1 MRRSPAERDWTL
13 SGVQERPIPFIGP
26 MVRAIFEGR
35 KTQTRLVVSDRNSQG
50 NFRASELLIDD
61 PRTCVDHGP
70 SPAGNPGDYLHAYVD
85 ALKIEAKRGWKRGDC
100 DSECIERLY
109 PRWMPG
115 NRLWVKE
122 TWQMVDEDGEADAS
136 ESLRSRLGATAPFK
150 GIQGSRPI
158 TWRAVYRADGE
169 AEHPNYGPIVWRRS
183 IHMPRWASRL
193 TLEVVAV
200 RVERLQEISEAD
212 AIAEGASRRE
222 IQGHSA
228 GWSMDWSRVG
238 QLSRFAGGIYQ
249 RGSEQP
255 LTERDI
261 CLGSARMAFGSLWN
275 SINAKRGHGWDA
287 NPWVWVIEFRRVDG

>member
-1 MRRSPAERDWTL
+1 
-13 SGVQERPIPFIGP
+13 
-26 MVRAIFEGR
+26 MVRAILEGR
-35 KTQTRLVVSDRNSQG
+35 KTQTRRVVKPQPSDEWLPIVGHYCPTLVDRHGDEYPGEEVFGASDERDG
-50 NFRASELLIDD
+50 RICPYGA
-61 PRTCVDHGP
+61 P
-70 SPAGNPGDYLHAYVD
+70 SD
-85 ALKIEAKRGWKRGDC
+85 
-100 DSECIERLY
+100 
-109 PRWMPG
+109 
-115 NRLWVKE
+115 RLWVWE
-122 TWQMVDEDGEADAS
+122 TWTLGDTDR
-136 ESLRSRLGATAPFK
+136 ESWAE
-150 GIQGSRPI
+150 
-158 TWRAVYRADGE
+158 VYFRADGE
-169 AEHPNYGPIVWRRS
+169 DGKAHRFSVGEEVAERHAAERERLEVAGDGGSNWKPS
-183 IHMPRWASRL
+183 IFMPRWASRL

-238 QLSRFAGGIYQ
+238 QLSRFAGGIHQ

-287 NPWVWVIEFRRVDG
+287 NPWVWVIEFRRVEA